1 MSAGQTP
8 SSPENAEDVTIDDD
22 TVDGPRAPSADGTPS
37 PEDASDGDGA
47 SPAEG
52 APSFEGGAE
61 ALEVPHDL
69 GAVLDSVVAE
79 RDELTH
85 QLAEQRDSYA
95 RLAADFDNYKKR
107 TARTQRDEVAR
118 AAGSIIDGLLP
129 VLDGCDA
136 AVQQGVEG
144 VQPIAD
150 LLLGALVREGLTQ
163 IDPLGDV
170 FDPAVH
176 QAVVNEPA
184 ADGADGG
191 ITVVIEVMRPGYL
204 WREQVLRPAMVKVQD
219 Q

>member
-1 MSAGQTP
+1 MPVWPPISTTTR
-8 SSPENAEDVTIDDD
+8 S
-22 TVDGPRAPSADGTPS
+22 
-37 PEDASDGDGA
+37 
-47 SPAEG
+47 
-52 APSFEGGAE
+52 
-61 ALEVPHDL
+61 
-69 GAVLDSVVAE
+69 
-79 RDELTH
+79 
-85 QLAEQRDSYA
+85 A
-95 RLAADFDNYKKR
+95 RLGP
-107 TARTQRDEVAR
+107 QRDEVAR

-150 LLLGALVREGLTQ
+150 LLLGALVREGLTRL
-163 IDPLGDV
+163 DPLGDV
-170 FDPAVH
+170 FDPEVH

>member
-1 MSAGQTP
+1 MSAEPTP
-8 SSPENAEDVTIDDD
+8 SSQDDATTGADAEDLAAPE
-22 TVDGPRAPSADGTPS
+22 GERAPD
-37 PEDASDGDGA
+37 EGA
-47 SPAEG
+47 SPSGAATAEDP
-52 APSFEGGAE
+52 AV
-61 ALEVPHDL
+61 LEVPHDL

-79 RDELTH
+79 RDELTG
-85 QLAEQRDSYA
+85 QLADQRDQFA

-144 VQPIAD
+144 VEPIAE
-150 LLLGALVREGLTQ
+150 LLLGALVREGLTRL
-163 IDPLGDV
+163 DPLGDV
-170 FDPAVH
+170 FDPGMH
-176 QAVVNEPA
+176 EAVVSEPA
-184 ADGADGG
+184 ASDADGG
-191 ITVVIEVMRPGYL
+191 ITVVTEVMRPGYL

>member
-1 MSAGQTP
+1 MSVEPTP
-8 SSPENAEDVTIDDD
+8 SPHDAADGTVDETTDAEDEVSPEGERSREEEISASGE
-22 TVDGPRAPSADGTPS
+22 GSADGAAS
-37 PEDASDGDGA
+37 SED
-47 SPAEG
+47 PA
-52 APSFEGGAE
+52 

-79 RDELTH
+79 RDELTG
-85 QLAEQRDSYA
+85 QLADQRDQYA

-118 AAGSIIDGLLP
+118 TAGSIIDGLLP

-150 LLLGALVREGLTQ
+150 LLLGALVREGLTRL
-163 IDPLGDV
+163 DPLGDV
-170 FDPAVH
+170 FDPGLH
-176 QAVVNEPA
+176 EAVVNEPA
-184 ADGADGG
+184 ASDADGG
-191 ITVVIEVMRPGYL
+191 ITVVTEVMRPGYL